1 MDNLQRDKN
10 QDMKR
15 ELEELEEKVVV
26 GIGFNLAFPKKSKNR
41 GTHQGTL
48 NHP

>member
-15 ELEELEEKVVV
+15 ELEELEEKVVCRSSAQIRAK
-26 GIGFNLAFPKKSKNR
+26 GLQEFL
-41 GTHQGTL
+41 
-48 NHP
+48 